1 MALPKYPIITA
12 PALGAILKCHF
23 DGFVSPEMLKT
34 RPVLVIAPPI
44 KQRPKLCT
52 IIPLSTTTPDPEMP
66 YHLEIAMPTPS
77 LPEPFD
83 NPSAW
88 VKADMLYAV
97 SFSRLERFYYKQGQR
112 RNYVVPVIKADLMK
126 EIQRRVLRGLGLRFL
141 EKGLR

>member
-1 MALPKYPIITA
+1 MALPKDPITIA

-23 DGFVSPEMLKT
+23 DGFVSPEMLKS

-52 IIPLSTTTPDPEMP
+52 IIPLSTTIPDPEMP
-66 YHLEIAMPTPS
+66 YHLEIAMPTPL
-77 LPEPFD
+77 LPAPFD
-83 NPSAW
+83 SSSAW

-97 SFSRLERFYYKQGQR
+97 SFNRLERFYHHTGKSKKYII
-112 RNYVVPVIKADLMK
+112 PVIKADLMK